1 VTAKLIATVF
11 AAGLIAAAGGAAF
24 AQGLDG
30 GPSGGLGGD
39 SGSIGAPTSAA
50 GGIHADPLA
59 PPPAV
64 GLHSVGPLDSGSEFG
79 HGSLGGSTSDG
90 IRERTPGTGK
100 FETPDNGPCIGSTG
114 FGSTEV
120 QPGMK
125 C

>member
-1 VTAKLIATVF
+1 MTAKILVTVF
-11 AAGLIAAAGGAAF
+11 AAVLIAASGAAF
-24 AQGLDG
+24 AEGMDGGLDG
-30 GPSGGLGGD
+30 D
-39 SGSIGAPTSAA
+39 SGPIGAPTSAA

>member
-1 VTAKLIATVF
+1 MTAKLIATFF

-24 AQGLDG
+24 AQADMD
-30 GPSGGLGGD
+30 GGLGGD

-50 GGIHADPLA
+50 GGIHSDPLA
-59 PPPAV
+59 PPPAL
-64 GLHSVGPLDSGSEFG
+64 GAHSVGPLDSGSEFG
-79 HGSLGGSTSDG
+79 HGSLGGSTSDS

-100 FETPDNGPCIGSTG
+100 FETPDNGPCIGTTG